1 VTIRL
6 SATEVAPNAET
17 LAGQESGT
25 VKWPAD
31 LETALLN
38 LPPYHPAF
46 EPAYWEN
53 PQESLAARHVAPRSR
68 GSARATLPIFSEGAY
83 RIISVESG
91 LEYNWAIVIDGLLRP
106 EYMVEQPEAVSFYNV
121 DGIERE
127 HTFDFYIRT
136 TTSKRIYIQVK
147 PLVFVERGFWDLTMK
162 LIASQLRADQ
172 ADEVLLLTE
181 LDLHPDMIAN
191 AKLLRY
197 VRRCPPLAAED
208 VILDLLARPNVAW
221 TINDLVFASGLGGVT
236 FVAALRL
243 IDRGWL
249 VVLDE
254 GRIGYGSRVLLAAGL
269 SEDTQELN

>member
-1 VTIRL
+1 MTIRL
-6 SATEVAPNAET
+6 SATKVASKAET
-17 LAGQESGT
+17 LAGQEPGM

-38 LPPYHPAF
+38 LPPYLPAF
-46 EPAYWEN
+46 EPAYWDN
-53 PQESLAARHVAPRSR
+53 PKESLAARHVAPRSR

-91 LEYNWAIVIDGLLRP
+91 LEYNWAVVIDGLLRP
-106 EYMVEQPEAVSFYNV
+106 EFMVEQPEAVSFYDV
-121 DGIERE
+121 DGIKRE

-136 TTSKRIYIQVK
+136 TTSRRIYIQVK
-147 PLVFVERGFWDLTMK
+147 PLVFVERAFWDSTMA
-162 LIASQLRADQ
+162 LITSQLRADQ

-181 LDLHPDMIAN
+181 LDLNPDMIAN

-197 VRRCPPLAAED
+197 VRRCPPLAVED
-208 VILDLLARPNVAW
+208 VILDLLAGPRAEW
-221 TINDLVFASGLGGVT
+221 TIDDLVIASGLGGVA

-254 GRIGYGSRVLLAAGL
+254 GRIGYASRVLLAAGL
-269 SEDTQELN
+269 SEGSQELN